1 MVGSALRRECGLAV
15 SALEGYKLVASSAW
29 RLELVISAFRGPQSG
44 LVNVQDE
51 IRVWIQH
58 NGRSVELTVEQGIG
72 RSSAKL
78 EPLTRSKFTPR
89 IGG

>member
-1 MVGSALRRECGLAV
+1 MGSALRRERGLAV

-29 RLELVISAFRGPQSG
+29 RLELVVSAFRGPQSG

-58 NGRSVELTVEQGIG
+58 NGRSVELTVEQGMAG
-72 RSSAKL
+72 AQQNSNPLLGANLHLGLGAK
-78 EPLTRSKFTPR
+78 
-89 IGG
+89 